1 MGLSAGA
8 RGLRRQE
15 GPRGGGTRAK
25 ASGRRKGLP
34 EESGGRAAGTQEPE
48 SGMGAGGA
56 GHSQVAAA
64 GRRAAQALQAQG
76 RLVAGVTLTHVAD
89 TAAAPVALKAVG
101 VQAAPGGPV
110 TLARGALEARVAGA
124 LAAGTG
130 APLCR
135 TAAETRPCP
144 SGPHPSIRPPVCPY
158 LPSPRRLHGAHW
170 VLPSTPP
177 AHPGP
182 PRPGS
187 APPPFP
193 PPILGPA
200 YLALPGSTRPSVRV
214 PAPPH
219 PSSPSPLLTLA
230 PADQAIIALA
240 VDVVTLAEAPE
251 DTLVGDVAL
260 VAHALPAQAVPQ
272 PRADEGVVVPP
283 AAALQLLTAPALR
296 LAFTVLPDV
305 AGVAPAAGG
314 ALGQAPFSQSCG
326 PGPHLPH
333 TCPHHFTCRCRT
345 PWSPCHHRGRGS
357 GSCPCN
363 GTRTAEGRER
373 SPCP

>member
-1 MGLSAGA
+1 
-8 RGLRRQE
+8 
-15 GPRGGGTRAK
+15 
-25 ASGRRKGLP
+25 
-34 EESGGRAAGTQEPE
+34 
-48 SGMGAGGA
+48 MGAGGRGGA
-56 GHSQVAAA
+56 LTSS
-64 GRRAAQALQAQG
+64 GRRAMG
-76 RLVAGVTLTHVAD
+76 S
-89 TAAAPVALKAVG
+89 
-101 VQAAPGGPV
+101 PGTP
-110 TLARGALEARVAGA
+110 
-124 LAAGTG
+124 GTG
-130 APLCR
+130 AAGSRCHTHTRCR
-135 TAAETRPCP
+135 HSGRARCTQSRRGSGSPGWTCHTGTRSPRSPGCRSTCRRNRCP
-144 SGPHPSIRPPVCPY
+144 ALQDGSRDSAPPIRPAPVHPSVRLFVCTCLAPCGCIGLTGSSRP
-158 LPSPRRLHGAHW
+158 R
-170 VLPSTPP
+170 PP

-182 PRPGS
+182 PGS
-187 APPPFP
+187 VPPPFP
-193 PPILGPA
+193 PPILSPA

-240 VDVVTLAEAPE
+240 VDVVALAEAPE

-260 VAHALPAQAVPQ
+260 VAHTLPAQAVPQ

-283 AAALQLLTAPALR
+283 AAALQLLTASALR

-314 ALGQAPFSQSCG
+314 APGQAPFSQSCG
-326 PGPHLPH
+326 PGPHRPH

-357 GSCPCN
+357 GSCPCT
-363 GTRTAEGRER
+363 GTRTGEGRER